1 MYQAGENFQKA
12 KELLKRA
19 TTLDPNNILCLEKL
33 ASLYLKSNRIT
44 DAIPLY
50 RKIGEINPKDPLCH
64 LNIGILSVRLKQMD
78 KAEKAFRKVIEV
90 APGLSGGYCEL
101 AQLYLRTGKG
111 FPEAR
116 ELAKKAVALEPT
128 ALNYFV
134 LCWACDMNGDSQ
146 NAIKAITRAIQLEP
160 ANSKYRNVYEH
171 IKSKN

>member
-1 MYQAGENFQKA
+1 MYITR
-12 KELLKRA
+12 KR
-19 TTLDPNNILCLEKL
+19 L
-33 ASLYLKSNRIT
+33 T

-50 RKIGEINPKDPLCH
+50 RRISEINPKDPICH
-64 LNIGILSVRLKQMD
+64 LNIGILSIRLKQLGD
-78 KAEKAFRKVIEV
+78 AEKAFRKVIEV
-90 APGLSGGYCEL
+90 APGFSGGYREL
-101 AQLYLRTGKG
+101 AQLYLRAGRG

-116 ELAKKAVALEPT
+116 ALAEKAVALEPT

-146 NAIKAITRAIQLEP
+146 NAIKAILQAIQLEP